1 MAKHDLAVWKV
12 SRSVFRE
19 AEMNYVI
26 ACFCVILSKNKRYP
40 NLYLPLLTLL
50 KILVG

>member
-1 MAKHDLAVWKV
+1 MAKHDLAVRKV

-26 ACFCVILSKNKRYP
+26 ACFCVILSKKK
-40 NLYLPLLTLL
+40 
-50 KILVG
+50 KISKFILASFDFA

>member
-1 MAKHDLAVWKV
+1 MAKHDLAVRKV

-26 ACFCVILSKNKRYP
+26 ACFCVILSKKRYP
-40 NLYLPLLTLL
+40 HLYLPLLTLL